1 MKTPDNKPLGRIFP
15 SIFLPAGLLCS
26 SVSHA
31 ATYVWTGD
39 DNNAWG
45 NSANWDIAGT
55 PDSNDNVIYYDNPFS
70 GNTGFAGLSNGDI
83 GDGQREANS
92 IEFSSNITSEFQI
105 NPQGD
110 DGLANDGPDHHLNIK
125 GGGIDVQT
133 TSTITLNVDVEAA
146 VNQSWNVIAGGT
158 LIADEQVR
166 ENKITKTGT
175 GTLTLRGGNT
185 NSGFQFG
192 TTNGSA
198 AGTISIESDT
208 ALGAGQLGFEAGG
221 TLDLGVGGLTVGN
234 KIFIANRAD
243 TSDRTIRLDLAGSAD
258 GELTNTFTLHEYTP
272 GSFVAYVG
280 TDDTLTFSGNVIT
293 TAAEGPGLT
302 KEGAGT
308 LVLSGTNSYKG
319 TTTVSAGVLK
329 LSGGSAIGDFRDVS
343 VDTNGTLDLNGSSET
358 INRLTGSGT
367 IDTSGGN
374 STLTVGKNN
383 ASFTFDGSLTNT
395 LDALTLKKTG
405 NGVLTLT
412 GASTHIGG
420 SSIAGDD
427 STTNTVNVQHNNA
440 LGTGEFVFERGGIL
454 ELGVD
459 GLNISNDIAMNNWS
473 DGVRTIKLDLDG
485 ARTGEFSGDMS
496 HRHTT
501 FGRVEFNVGADDVL
515 TYSGNITPAGTASG
529 AGIKKV
535 GSGTLALSGANTYKG
550 KTAVT
555 EGTLSLATG
564 YTHGSSSGLYSVV
577 GGTLKIADGVDISTH
592 AMTIGLDGVISP
604 GNSPGTATTGS
615 QTWNNGGTY
624 LWEINDSDG
633 SKGLTGGGTNGWDWL
648 DITGTLELGNLTT
661 GGFTIDIDSLNSLD
675 LAGTADG
682 FDTWTKGSPGD
693 VDYSFI
699 IATASGGINNF
710 DAGDFILDSSGFS
723 NAPSWDWSIQLS
735 GNDLVLEAYAVPE
748 PSSTALLAL
757 GGLALV
763 FRRRK

>member
-1 MKTPDNKPLGRIFP
+1 MKTPYNKPLGRIFP
-15 SIFLPAGLLCS
+15 AIFLSAGFLSS
-26 SVSHA
+26 SVSYA

-39 DNNAWG
+39 GNNAWG
-45 NSANWDIAGT
+45 DSANWDIAGT
-55 PDSNDNVIYYDNPFS
+55 PGSADDVIYYDNPFS
-70 GNTGFAGLSNGDI
+70 GNTGFAGLDNANTGGS
-83 GDGQREANS
+83 QRDVNS
-92 IEFSSNITSEFQI
+92 IEFSSNITSDFQI

-110 DGLANDGPDHHLNIK
+110 AGLANDGPTHHINIQ

-133 TSTITLNVDVEAA
+133 TSTITLNVAVEAA

-158 LIADEQVR
+158 LIADEQIR
-166 ENKITKTGT
+166 LNKITKTGT
-175 GTLTLRGGNT
+175 GTLTLRGDNN

-198 AGTISIESDT
+198 AGTISIENDT
-208 ALGAGQLGFEAGG
+208 ALGTGQLNFEAGG
-221 TLDLGVGGLTVGN
+221 TLDLGVDGLTVAN
-234 KIFIANRAD
+234 NIFIANRAD

-258 GELTNTFTLHEYTP
+258 GELTSTFTLHEYTP

-293 TAAEGPGLT
+293 TAADGSGLT

-308 LVLSGTNSYKG
+308 LVLSGTNSYRG

-329 LSGGSAIGDFRDVS
+329 LSGGSAIGDFRDVL

-367 IDTSGGN
+367 VDTRDGN
-374 STLTVGKNN
+374 STLTVGHNN
-383 ASFTFDGSLTNT
+383 GSFTFDGSLTNT
-395 LDALTLKKTG
+395 SGALTLKKTG
-405 NGVLTLT
+405 TGTLTLT
-412 GASTHIGG
+412 GGSTHSGG
-420 SSIAGDD
+420 MYIAGAD

-485 ARTGEFSGDMS
+485 ARTGEFSGEMFN
-496 HRHTT
+496 RHAT

-515 TYSGNITPAGTASG
+515 TYGGNITPAGTASG
-529 AGIKKV
+529 AGLKKV
-535 GSGTLALSGANTYKG
+535 GLGTLVLSGANTYNG

-577 GGTLKIADGVDISTH
+577 GGTLKIADGVDISGH

-615 QTWNNGGTY
+615 QTWLVGGSY

-633 SKGLTGGGTNGWDWL
+633 SKGLTGGGSNGWDWL
-648 DITGTLELGNLTT
+648 DITGSLDLSNLTT
-661 GGFTIDIDSLNSLD
+661 GGFTIDIDSLTSLD

-682 FDTWTKGSPGD
+682 FDTFTRMDGIA
-693 VDYSFI
+693 DYTFI
-699 IATASGGINNF
+699 IASASLGITSF
-710 DAGDFILDSSGFS
+710 EESDFVLDFSGFS

-748 PSSTALLAL
+748 PSSTALLGL